1 MGLQN
6 ENLYMVPTIV
16 IQRIY
21 KLVELTDRQTSQEL
35 MQIRM
40 FNVPHKQK
48 EVLMEHRGGSDSP

>member
-21 KLVELTDRQTSQEL
+21 KLVELTGRPRKS
-35 MQIRM
+35 
-40 FNVPHKQK
+40 
-48 EVLMEHRGGSDSP
+48 